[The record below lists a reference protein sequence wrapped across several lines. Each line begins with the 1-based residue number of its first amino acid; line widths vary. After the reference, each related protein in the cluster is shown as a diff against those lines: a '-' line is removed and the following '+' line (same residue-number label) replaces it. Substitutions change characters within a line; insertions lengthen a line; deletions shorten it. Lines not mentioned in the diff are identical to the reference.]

1 MSIPHDRNGCALQGA
16 TRLLE
21 AIHGVVPVLHANA
34 GCSVAPD
41 ALAGAPGNEISST
54 VLQEKQVVFG
64 GTARLRE
71 QIKNAVQVRSGDL
84 YVVLSACV
92 PEVIGDDVPAMI
104 KEARDQRFPVIGVSV
119 PGFRGHGWSG
129 YATLARA
136 LLEQVPDVLTDPV
149 PAVEAPDV
157 NLLGVVPGLDP
168 GWEGDVLAIE
178 ALLAELGLK
187 SNRLVGY
194 GQGVAA
200 WQAASQARLNLVL
213 SPWGSEAAAWLQ
225 QRHGTPCIDFGWLPV
240 GSLDSGLLLEQI
252 GVALGVDAGRVAQ
265 ARARLDARLRHV
277 LTGASARGLLGN
289 LSHRTAIVGGSA
301 AAVGQARYLAGTLGL
316 QVTQVVITDTPPET
330 FRPTLVAAVREA
342 AGANVEVSFLSSR
355 HAIDLLLRA
364 GAPEFILGSALEE
377 RTAHALDAAR
387 VEVAMPLRRRP
398 LLGRSYVGVSGAVTL
413 TEDILTE
420 LRAATARTTQPA
432 QSRVSALLN

>member
-21 AIHGVVPVLHANA
+21 AINGVVPVLHANA

-41 ALAGAPGNEISST
+41 AHAGAPGNEIAST

-71 QIKNAVQVRSGDL
+71 QIKNAVQVRCGDL

-92 PEVIGDDVPAMI
+92 PEVIGDDVPAMV
-104 KEARDQRFPVIGVSV
+104 KEARDQQFPVIGVAV

-129 YATLARA
+129 YATLARV
-136 LLEQVPDVLTDPV
+136 LLAQLPDVLADSV
-149 PAVEAPDV
+149 AAGAAADV
-157 NLLGVVPGLDP
+157 NLLGLVPGLDP
-168 GWEGDVLAIE
+168 SWEGDLVAIE

-225 QRHGTPCIDFGWLPV
+225 QRHGIARVDFGWLPV
-240 GSLDSGLLLEQI
+240 GSLDSGLLLEQVA
-252 GVALGVDAGRVAQ
+252 VALGVQADRVVQ

-277 LTGASARGLLGN
+277 LAGASARGLLGH
-289 LSHRTAIVGGSA
+289 LSQRTAVVGGSA
-301 AAVGQARYLAGTLGL
+301 AAVGQARFLAGTLGL
-316 QVTQVVITDTPPET
+316 QVRQVVITDTPPET
-330 FRPTLVAAVREA
+330 FRPSLVAAVREA
-342 AGANVEVSFLSSR
+342 AGAHVEVSFLSSR

-364 GAPEFILGSALEE
+364 GAPELILGSALEE
-377 RTAHALDAAR
+377 RTAHALGAAH
-387 VEVAMPLRRRP
+387 VEVATPLRRRP
-398 LLGRSYVGVSGAVTL
+398 LLGRSYAGVSGAVTL
-413 TEDILTE
+413 TEEILAE
-420 LRAATARTTQPA
+420 LRAAITGATRHVQTT
-432 QSRVSALLN
+432 VSA